1 MANQTKVWHN
11 THVEFYMKEDGT
23 DEVSE
28 MIMDKLIDYALQLY
42 KEAGKPIE
50 QFEMGFETDY
60 GTWTEEELQAAAAER
75 QKLQDFYN
83 SKITINGKEV

>member
-1 MANQTKVWHN
+1 MANQKVWHN

-28 MIMDKLIDYALQLY
+28 MIMDKLIDYAYQLY

-50 QFEMGFETDY
+50 EMELIFETDY
-60 GTWTEEELQAAAAER
+60 ATWSDEEQQAEDIR
-75 QKLQDFYN
+75 QQKLQDFYN